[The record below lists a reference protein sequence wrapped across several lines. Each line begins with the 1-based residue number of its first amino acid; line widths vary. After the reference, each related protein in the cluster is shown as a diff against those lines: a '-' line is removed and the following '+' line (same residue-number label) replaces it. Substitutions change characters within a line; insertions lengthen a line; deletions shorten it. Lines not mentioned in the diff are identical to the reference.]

1 MEYSAKLPM
10 NKTPWDTIQKHCGV
24 ASSALI
30 VAPYIKAAALRLVF
44 DALSPD
50 ASIEC
55 VTRWTPLDIMMG
67 TSDIECWEITIS
79 RGGSFRL
86 HNSLHAK
93 YYRFDDYALVG
104 SANLTASGL
113 SYPRRGNFEI
123 LCEPAPSFDR
133 NTFERELRATSREVS
148 DEEYQAWS
156 ELPTDLRLPIEKM
169 PVIADYQT
177 REPTLDTWMPQTRT
191 PEYLWQFYSDRIFE
205 IVVEEQRELAQ
216 SDLWTLQVPPG
227 LSHEAFNAWIRTALM
242 SSPFIDT
249 VRQTEGYDEQD
260 AWDFLVERWQISLST
275 AARSLGT
282 ANNWLRHF
290 ER

>member
-1 MEYSAKLPM
+1 M
-10 NKTPWDTIQKHCGV
+10 TPWDTIRKRCGTADSV
-24 ASSALI
+24 LI
-30 VAPYIKAAALRLVF
+30 AAPYIKVDALRFLF
-44 DALSPD
+44 NALSPD
-50 ASIEC
+50 ASVEC

-67 TSDIECWEITIS
+67 TSDIECRNITIR

-93 YYRFDDYALVG
+93 YYRFDGFVLVG
-104 SANLTASGL
+104 SANLTAAGL
-113 SYPRRGNFEI
+113 SYVHKGNLEI

-133 NTFERELRATSREVS
+133 DAFERELRATSREVS

-156 ELPTDLRLPIEKM
+156 ELPVGRQLLTEQM
-169 PVIADYQT
+169 VISADYQT
-177 REPTLDTWMPQTRT
+177 KETGLDNWMPQTRT
-191 PEYLWQFYSDRIFE
+191 PEYLWQFYTDRIFE

-227 LSHEAFNAWIRTALM
+227 LSHEAFNTWISTAIM
-242 SSPFIDT
+242 SSPFVDT
-249 VRQTEGYDEQD
+249 VRRTDGYDEQD
-260 AWDFLVERWQISLST
+260 AWDFLSERWQISLPT